1 MRSSLPRWFAAL
13 PDALTAAL
21 FLVAWIAPQIPGPER
36 VNHLLDSMP
45 IEFIVMHSSLI
56 YAGISAST
64 QLSRERRLS
73 LLAGMTI
80 IYATFPLGFALAD
93 GSAWPLIAFG
103 WLFISRFMQL
113 WTHPL
118 QTSEETARMGL
129 LWIAS
134 ALAYVFG
141 AALTAK
147 LPLPRLGM
155 TPVFV
160 ASLHL
165 TGSGEWIER
174 PWTGLAFGAL
184 YFALLAW
191 TKYGLAG
198 VAAHT
203 EGSASTSGLARFGTR
218 IQTALQSR
226 SRS

>member
-21 FLVAWIAPQIPGPER
+21 FLVAWIAPQIPGPEQ
-36 VNHLLDSMP
+36 VNHLLDTMP

-64 QLSRERRLS
+64 QMPRARRLS
-73 LLAGMTI
+73 LLAGMTL
-80 IYATFPLGFALAD
+80 IYLLFPLGFAIAD
-93 GSAWPLIAFG
+93 GAAWPLFAFG
-103 WLFISRFMQL
+103 WLFVSRFMHI

-118 QTSEETARMGL
+118 QSREETARMGL
-129 LWIAS
+129 LWVAS

-141 AALTAK
+141 AAITAK
-147 LPLPRLGM
+147 LPLPRLGL
-155 TPVFV
+155 TPEFV
-160 ASLHL
+160 AGLHL

-174 PWTGLAFGAL
+174 PWTALAFGTL

-191 TKYGLAG
+191 TKYGLSG
-198 VAAHT
+198 NTPQTDAAAP
-203 EGSASTSGLARFGTR
+203 ESTLARVGAR
-218 IQTALQSR
+218 LQSAVQGR